1 MITGAVGG
9 SYKPLTDD
17 NIRAIH
23 EMTLR
28 IMEGTGI
35 KVPNEQAL
43 KIFDEHGARVDYE
56 TQIVKI
62 PLSMVEEAIDKTP
75 ARVVLRG
82 LPGRT

>member
-1 MITGAVGG
+1 
-9 SYKPLTDD
+9 
-17 NIRAIH
+17 
-23 EMTLR
+23 MTLR

-62 PLSMVEEAIDKTP
+62 PPSWWKRRSIK
-75 ARVVLRG
+75 LRRG
-82 LPGRT
+82 